1 MPVLQQFCAEFA
13 PGDRVTCGNGVEGTV
28 EEVHFLRNACP
39 MVVVDYWHNGE
50 VITRRFHIEDCKKVP
65 A

>member
-1 MPVLQQFCAEFA
+1 MHEFYA
-13 PGDRVTCGNGVEGTV
+13 SLKPGDRVTCGNGVEGVV
-28 EEVHFLRNACP
+28 EELHFLRNAEP

-50 VITRRFHIEDCKKVP
+50 VITRRFHSEDCKKVP